1 MSTADWTHVSAKN
14 RCPACGRADWC
25 KLATD
30 GSAAFCRR
38 SPEGP
43 LGPGREYHDCHG
55 EPFWIHRL
63 GPDAE
68 PRELPEA
75 SKPGAEPPPAA
86 EPDVLNRVYRA
97 LLAELALDAPHRE
110 NLQARGLSGDD
121 VEAGLF
127 RTWHLR
133 GRARLAKKLV
143 EQFGEEVARQV
154 PGLFVQRDERDENRT
169 WWSLAGSP
177 GLLMPALDAS
187 GRVLG
192 LRVRRDEVDADSGD
206 RYSWVSSCR
215 YGGPRP
221 ATSLHVPPGQ
231 RGSVVRLTEGELK
244 ATVATVQT
252 GVLTV
257 GVAGVGRWR
266 EALPV
271 LAELGAER
279 VLLAFDADCRENPV
293 VARAT
298 VSAVRGLREA
308 GFEVAVETWPAE
320 AGKGVDDALQAGAE
334 LEVLEAEALEQ
345 FLAELEAV
353 APVSRGNV
361 VPLRRRADAPA
372 TSGALAL
379 APGAEPN
386 HALPRIVRSGDL
398 SRMTAESLAAL
409 QAANAAEPT
418 VFAQDGNPVRLEL
431 REDGARLVPL
441 DKAALR
447 GHLDRCAEWVEV
459 RKNNG
464 APEVHRVFPPAA
476 VVEDILALPAAER
489 RFPPIRRITRAPVFG
504 ADGALLDTPGYHA
517 SEATYYVPSGLEVP
531 PVPERPTREQVDAA
545 RELFLANLLSDFP
558 FTSDASRAHALAA
571 ALLPFCRALVAGP
584 TPNHL
589 ADAPTEGTGKTLL
602 LKVLA
607 GVFLGDDRMGL
618 LTPAPPKDSEW
629 PKRILA
635 VLRNGPPVILLDN
648 VEGKLD
654 SPALAQVLTLDYHEE
669 RELGASRTIRVPN
682 LSTWFTTGNN
692 VTLSRE
698 LARRTVLIRLDAE
711 RENPEERTGFR
722 HPDLPKWARANR
734 GRLVHAC
741 LVLIRAWLAAGSP
754 KWKPG
759 PNTVKI
765 GSFESWCEV
774 LGGILDVAGVPGFLQ
789 NRQET
794 KARAGEVDAEWGR
807 FFDEWAARFG
817 LGTPVAVRELFPLV
831 EEGHLLGVVDGKT
844 DRARQTKLGAALRGR
859 VGRVYHGVRLVKYP
873 EDDRKGGA
881 RYFLQAVQVPPDGT
895 LPNLCRTSETRGS
908 APGSAPSNADSIGY
922 SEDVP
927 NLPNLHGYPAREEEK
942 SSSYGSACREKYKDT
957 PIGSAGSANTGSAP
971 SNGGSSVP
979 NLRAEVRQGSAEVR
993 HLEQEELV
1001 EELL

>member
-1 MSTADWTHVSAKN
+1 MVNTWTNAPALERARHLVALGLSVLPITPGTKHPPIKWKNLQERHPEPEELEAWFERECPVGIVCGKVS
-14 RCPACGRADWC
+14 GLVVVDS
-25 KLATD
+25 D
-30 GSAAFCRR
+30 
-38 SPEGP
+38 SPE
-43 LGPGREYHDCHG
+43 
-55 EPFWIHRL
+55 
-63 GPDAE
+63 AE
-68 PRELPEA
+68 EW
-75 SKPGAEPPPAA
+75 AA
-86 EPDVLNRVYRA
+86 ENLPPTPWCVRTGESTKHPGFRGVHRYYRHPGVAVRNRARIVIGA
-97 LLAELALDAPHRE
+97 GKLALDVRADGGQVLSPGSQHPSGVCYEAMSPEAWTPEQKAALPLFEPAWLEATPEAEPAPEAPPPMPR
-110 NLQARGLSGDD
+110 APSPGRPSGL
-121 VEAGLF
+121 A
-127 RTWHLR
+127 
-133 GRARLAKKLV
+133 RARAWLEKREPAVEGQGGDAHTFATACSLVRGFDLEDSDALALLQEWNAACRPPWTFEELAEKV
-143 EQFGEEVARQV
+143 RNARAYGAGEFGA
-154 PGLFVQRDERDENRT
+154 L
-169 WWSLAGSP
+169 
-177 GLLMPALDAS
+177 LDA
-187 GRVLG
+187 
-192 LRVRRDEVDADSGD
+192 
-206 RYSWVSSCR
+206 
-215 YGGPRP
+215 PP
-221 ATSLHVPPGQ
+221 A
-231 RGSVVRLTEGELK
+231 
-244 ATVATVQT
+244 
-252 GVLTV
+252 
-257 GVAGVGRWR
+257 
-266 EALPV
+266 
-271 LAELGAER
+271 
-279 VLLAFDADCRENPV
+279 
-293 VARAT
+293 
-298 VSAVRGLREA
+298 
-308 GFEVAVETWPAE
+308 
-320 AGKGVDDALQAGAE
+320 
-334 LEVLEAEALEQ
+334 
-345 FLAELEAV
+345 
-353 APVSRGNV
+353 NV

-545 RELFLANLLSDFP
+545 RELFLVDLLGDFP

-895 LPNLCRTSETRGS
+895 VPNLCRTSETRGS

-1001 EELL
+1001 EELI